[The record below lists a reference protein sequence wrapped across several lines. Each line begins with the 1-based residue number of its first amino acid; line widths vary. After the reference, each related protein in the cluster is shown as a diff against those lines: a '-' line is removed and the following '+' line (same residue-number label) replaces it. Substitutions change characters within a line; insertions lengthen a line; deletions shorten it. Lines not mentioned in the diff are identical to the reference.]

1 MVPGGAH
8 PASPKSQG
16 LVPDPRRRRGESPG
30 PGGGQRAACAAV
42 EEPAASRPGRPLLPR
57 RAPRRRPSARRA
69 AERLP
74 PARASRAPRGAG
86 SPRPPPPLP
95 LGAAGH
101 PPRSREPLG
110 GQGLL
115 PGGERGRRLRVAVTS
130 NKHLWM
136 GALLPGRSV
145 QCSEVE

>member
-1 MVPGGAH
+1 MVAGGAR

-42 EEPAASRPGRPLLPR
+42 EEPAASRPGRPLLR
-57 RAPRRRPSARRA
+57 LRAPRRRPSARRG

-74 PARASRAPRGAG
+74 PAAHPAPPRSGQPSAAPPAPLR
-86 SPRPPPPLP
+86 SPWP
-95 LGAAGH
+95 

-115 PGGERGRRLRVAVTS
+115 PAGERGRRLRVAVTS